1 MSPLSAGRKGSGQLE
16 VMQKAGWKIDENEK
30 GEPSEPGRQCQQT
43 TESFLSLSL
52 SPFCSLSACYI
63 DIDDDDDDAN
73 EQLDESQ
80 RVYSRWCELPNVVLE
95 EIFTYLT
102 PRERYY
108 ASLVSDPLLLSI
120 PLSLSQLLL
129 IVPAGVPAMV

>member
-1 MSPLSAGRKGSGQLE
+1 MSTLSAGRKGSGQLE

-43 TESFLSLSL
+43 AESFLSLS
-52 SPFCSLSACYI
+52 PFFSACYI

-108 ASLVSDPLLLSI
+108 ASLVSDALLLSI
-120 PLSLSQLLL
+120 SLSQLLL
-129 IVPAGVPAMV
+129 IVPAGLPAMV

>member
-1 MSPLSAGRKGSGQLE
+1 MSTLSAGRKGSGQLE

-43 TESFLSLSL
+43 TESFLPL
-52 SPFCSLSACYI
+52 SPPLSPSFSACYI

-73 EQLDESQ
+73 EKLDESQ

-108 ASLVSDPLLLSI
+108 ASLVSDALLLSI
-120 PLSLSQLLL
+120 SLSQLLL
-129 IVPAGVPAMV
+129 IVPAGLPAMV

>member
-1 MSPLSAGRKGSGQLE
+1 MRKVSQVSRARNVNKQMRVPSPCLS
-16 VMQKAGWKIDENEK
+16 
-30 GEPSEPGRQCQQT
+30 
-43 TESFLSLSL
+43 F
-52 SPFCSLSACYI
+52 SLSACYI
-63 DIDDDDDDAN
+63 DIDDEDDDAD

-108 ASLVSDPLLLSI
+108 ASLVSDQPSSLARS
-120 PLSLSQLLL
+120 LSLCLS
-129 IVPAGVPAMV
+129 